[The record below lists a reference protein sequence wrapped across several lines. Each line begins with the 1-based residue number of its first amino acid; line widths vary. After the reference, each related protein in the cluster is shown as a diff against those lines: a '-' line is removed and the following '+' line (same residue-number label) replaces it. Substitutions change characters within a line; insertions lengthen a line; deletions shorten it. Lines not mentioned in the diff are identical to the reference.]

1 MDQQAI
7 LDEIIKRNELRR
19 EAQLP
24 LLDVESEFDHACLVA
39 AEAEYSVL
47 WHRHADVHQR
57 IKDEILEELRK
68 VHGPGFGYGM
78 GAKLSVGYRALPRYR
93 AFLKDKYGIDRP
105 RLPARNIAIYGEAKK
120 AGEQSDKA
128 G

>member
-24 LLDVESEFDHACLVA
+24 LLDVEAEFDHACLVA
-39 AEAEYSVL
+39 AQAEYSVL

-57 IKDEILEELRK
+57 IKDEILEELRQ

-78 GAKLSVGYRALPRYR
+78 GAKYSVGYRALPRYR
-93 AFLKDKYGIDRP
+93 AFLKDLYGIDKP
-105 RLPARNIAIYGEAKK
+105 RLPARNIAIYGEAKG
-120 AGEQSDKA
+120 AGYGAAK
-128 G
+128 